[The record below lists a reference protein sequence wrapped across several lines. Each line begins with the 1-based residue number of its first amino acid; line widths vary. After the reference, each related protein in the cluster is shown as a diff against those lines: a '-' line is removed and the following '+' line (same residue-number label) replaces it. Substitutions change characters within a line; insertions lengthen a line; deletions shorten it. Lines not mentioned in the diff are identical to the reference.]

1 MVKKISLLLLSV
13 VLLYINWTNWRQLII
28 GLGSL
33 ILYYII
39 TSIAW
44 GRVVAAVLPLD
55 KIWSKIFGFLTVFYL
70 SAMAV
75 GIPVVVWKY
84 DRLAVAGAMLA
95 VGVVGLVLS
104 SLLRH
109 PERSSSG
116 VEGSSGI
123 NNGIPRQARNDG
135 VRFTKWHFILLGA
148 LSALFAFFVF
158 HARTGVYI
166 LSPWDV
172 LSSFTLILFF
182 AIAFLV
188 GLLVFSNRPV
198 KIILAV
204 LIAFSYLTHLY
215 LPVIYQTGFGGDKWR
230 HLGAERWLQ
239 DSNVYTPSIWGEVNR
254 SMVNIGP
261 LNLPEALVA
270 GNKTSYAAQ
279 WASTIMLAESL
290 GVDVFWVDLLL
301 VFLLWSLF
309 LPLILYQFG
318 KIIFIHSSPYPS
330 PQRGEG
336 TQIGL
341 LFAFLPTLFYTFQSE
356 GAITLP
362 VSFGHLFFFFV
373 LLLWAYYAKEGKRG
387 TLIMA
392 WGLSLFFY
400 WAYIL
405 NFFVLIGVGVLALAW
420 RSIRP
425 RLYPGGGRGVV
436 LFGSLVLAAILAIPF
451 LEIFQGLSS
460 YLPGSA
466 SGRGLVDALADAM
479 GRLAGYIGVIVPPD
493 YIDQGNF
500 LFNQSGKSL
509 SRLPLFSY
517 QLIPFLVSSLVWGII
532 IWGIYRIVIA
542 SRRRSNPAVNS
553 GIATVAST
561 LPRNDTKTLLFLA
574 IIFLIALSSYFIS
587 WSFTEG
593 VHILARR
600 LNETIV
606 FFMILFLGYG
616 IYLWLQ
622 MSAPTF
628 TKEGV
633 RGWLRVS
640 ERKKILAVCFVLAF
654 SATATFASGPKLQ
667 LVTADELQAA
677 KYVWSELKNDAPPY
691 CVIANTWPLLGLE
704 AESGRRITAGG
715 FPLYGEYA
723 QPERVKIFEGL
734 SKKPAMKW
742 IDGAF
747 RVTGAQ
753 TCYYMSEKRWMSDFV
768 FEDTVKLLG
777 EPVKIGTVYIWKIE
791 NRETAVALYK

>member
-1 MVKKISLLLLSV
+1 MVFLV
-13 VLLYINWTNWRQLII
+13 VLLYFNWTLWHQVVI
-28 GLGSL
+28 GFLSL
-33 ILYYII
+33 ILYYGVG
-39 TSIAW
+39 SASW
-44 GRVVAAVLPLD
+44 GRVVGAVLPLN
-55 KIWSKIFGFLTVFYL
+55 KIWSRVFGFLVAFYL

-95 VGVVGLVLS
+95 VGLAGVALS
-104 SLLRH
+104 LRM
-109 PERSSSG
+109 ERSGMKQSDSCDEKEISESNAQRAGQIASS
-116 VEGSSGI
+116 S
-123 NNGIPRQARNDG
+123 RNTG
-135 VRFTKWHFILLGA
+135 LLAMTFKTWHFILLGA
-148 LSALFAFFVF
+148 LSAVFVFFVI

-166 LSPWDV
+166 QSPWDA

-188 GLLVFSNRPV
+188 GLLVFSQRSP

-204 LIAFSYLTHLY
+204 IIAFSYLTHLY
-215 LPVIYQTGFGGDKWR
+215 LPVVYETGFGGDKWR

-239 DSNVYTPSIWGEVNR
+239 EGNIYTPSIWGETKR
-254 SMVNIGP
+254 SMISLGP
-261 LNLPEALVA
+261 LRLPEALVA

-279 WASTIMLAESL
+279 WGTTIMLAESL

-301 VFLLWSLF
+301 VFLLWSFF

-318 KIIFIHSSPYPS
+318 RIIPS
-330 PQRGEG
+330 FTKEGEG
-336 TQIGL
+336 GGQRLGL
-341 LFAFLPTLFYTFQSE
+341 LFSFLPTLFYTFQSE

-373 LLLWAYYAKEGKRG
+373 LLLWLYYVKEGKRN

-405 NFFVLIGVGVLALAW
+405 NFFVLIGVGILAMAW
-420 RSIRP
+420 RRY
-425 RLYPGGGRGVV
+425 RQHYLF
-436 LFGSLVLAAILAIPF
+436 FGSLVLAAILAVPF

-460 YLPGSA
+460 YLPGSV
-466 SGRGLVDALADAM
+466 STVGVIDALADAM
-479 GRLAGYIGVIVPPD
+479 GRLLGYIGIIVPPD

-500 LFNQSGKSL
+500 LFNQSGQSL

-517 QLIPFLVSSLVWGII
+517 QLIPFAVSSFVWLVII
-532 IWGIYRIVIA
+532 YGIYKLIRIWCCSEFSEEPLIHGNKDIQGA
-542 SRRRSNPAVNS
+542 SPWRRGDKN
-553 GIATVAST
+553 
-561 LPRNDTKTLLFLA
+561 TLLFLT

-616 IYLWLQ
+616 ILLFLQ
-622 MSAPTF
+622 EQKIKIT
-628 TKEGV
+628 TH
-633 RGWLRVS
+633 
-640 ERKKILAVCFVLAF
+640 KKILAICFILAF

-667 LVTADELQAA
+667 LVTADELRAA
-677 KYVWSELKNDAPPY
+677 KYIWSDLKNDKPPY

-704 AESGRRITAGG
+704 AESGRQIVAGG

-742 IDGAF
+742 IEGAF
-747 RVTGAQ
+747 RVTKAPA
-753 TCYYMSEKRWMSDFV
+753 CYYMSEKRWMSDFV
-768 FEDTVKLLG
+768 FDDTIELLG
-777 EPVKIGTVYIWKIE
+777 QPTQIGTVYIWKIE
-791 NRETAVALYK
+791 SRETRIVKAF